1 MSVLC
6 DTICVWALYFRDSA
20 YRRHVLNLR
29 SKYGLIIP
37 DICFL
42 EASYPIYRAKGI
54 EELGKYSKFIE
65 NLPLSKNIE
74 ILKTGMEDLQE
85 ALKIAAEEPENFI
98 DEENN
103 LCLFDALIASIW
115 ARTRMTLASRDP
127 KLKNFGKKKRL
138 QYIQLIK
145 SKKRKHKL

>member
-1 MSVLC
+1 MVINVIMSVLC

-20 YRRHVLNLR
+20 YRKHVLHLR
-29 SKYGLIIP
+29 SEYGLIIP

-65 NLPLSKNIE
+65 NMPLSKNIE

-115 ARTRMTLASRDP
+115 TKTGMTLASRDP

-138 QYIQLIK
+138 KYIQL
-145 SKKRKHKL
+145 KKQ